1 VSPPRS
7 RFALYLDLWLL
18 ATVLLLFAPRLTGL
32 PVHEW
37 VGISLVPI
45 LVLHLEL
52 SWDWITSTTKT
63 FPTRPNRRARINYLL
78 NWLLFILIVLEITSG
93 LMISQVALPPFGLAT
108 LDDRSWRALHNQA
121 LNWTHLVLG
130 IHVAMNWQPLVLL
143 ARRYITSGAR
153 IHE

>member
-1 VSPPRS
+1 V
-7 RFALYLDLWLL
+7 
-18 ATVLLLFAPRLTGL
+18 G
-32 PVHEW
+32 
-37 VGISLVPI
+37 GISLVPV

-52 SWDWITSTTKT
+52 SWGWITSTTT
-63 FPTRPNRRARINYLL
+63 DFRTRPNPRARINYLL

-93 LMISQVALPPFGLAT
+93 FMISQVALPTFGLAT
-108 LDDRSWRALHNQA
+108 VDDRSWRALHNQA

-143 ARRYITSGAR
+143 VRRHITSGTR